1 MRRKPRRLGR
11 KLIMRMVTVVEG
23 NGSDYYNNKLLTGLI
38 DEPADIQ
45 PPKNNKIVISSKD
58 EAKNKKDDKVKKNG
72 NEDLKLLSTNDDMDF
87 SKDSVDGIDIDF
99 KLKKKKKSKKEV
111 NKKNEIVIPDVT
123 GGGGGDL
130 FDSIMSKVKD
140 KNKGIAIILN

>member
-1 MRRKPRRLGR
+1 MKANNANGNGSSSN
-11 KLIMRMVTVVEG
+11 G

-58 EAKNKKDDKVKKNG
+58 ETKNKKDDKVKKNG

-111 NKKNEIVIPDVT
+111 NKENEIVIPGVT
-123 GGGGGDL
+123 GGGGDL

-140 KNKGIAIILN
+140 KNKGMAIILK